1 MNRARIS
8 VIIPAYNSEKY
19 IGKSIESVQT
29 QLFQN
34 WELIVVDDG
43 SKDNTFNVAESYAN
57 LDNRIRVI
65 HQKNAG
71 PGIARNTG
79 IAAANGDYIVFFD
92 SDDYV
97 EKDYFQL
104 LSEHDEDVV
113 FINVRNVDEQGHIL
127 NEKYMTK
134 NRRLSKD
141 VILRR
146 QMTGRIDCGGK
157 KGS

>member
-1 MNRARIS
+1 MNQKIS
-8 VIIPAYNSEKY
+8 VIVPVYNAENY
-19 IGKSIESVQT
+19 LNRCIESVLAQT
-29 QLFQN
+29 YTDWQMVL
-34 WELIVVDDG
+34 VDDG
-43 SKDNTFNVAESYAN
+43 SKDESLKVCQRYAD

-65 HQKNAG
+65 HQENAG

-79 IAAANGDYIVFFD
+79 IAAANGDYIVFID

-97 EKDYFQL
+97 EKEYFQL
-104 LSEHDEDVV
+104 LSGHDEDVV

-141 VILRR
+141 IILRR
-146 QMTGRIDCGGK
+146 QMTGRIDWGGK

>member
-57 LDNRIRVI
+57 RDNRIRVI
-65 HQKNAG
+65 HQENAG

-79 IAAANGDYIVFFD
+79 IAAANGDYIVFID

-113 FINVRNVDEQGHIL
+113 FINVRDVDEEGRIL
-127 NEKYMTK
+127 RKKYMTN
-134 NRRLSKD
+134 NRQLSKD
-141 VILRR
+141 IILRR
-146 QMTGRIDCGGK
+146 QMTGRIDWGG
-157 KGS
+157 